1 MNWINIHV
9 SLLHAPE
16 FLGCDPVARATWLSV
31 LGHSVEQENGGRV
44 AQCLK
49 WKDRQWQQTC
59 GVTLEEIN
67 ASAPLLSWDGE
78 DLVVWRYPLA
88 HQVKVETNRKSGRA
102 GGQSKSQAK
111 AEAARLNGAK
121 RKPSADPSE
130 SEALTQRNSKS
141 NSNSKERE
149 VGADVSAPSDAEWL
163 KGLETDPAYVGI
175 HVQREFGKMTAWC
188 AVNRKQPSRR
198 RFINWLN
205 RAERPMAATGTQDT
219 FGSVRPNLGAW

>member
-1 MNWINIHV
+1 M
-9 SLLHAPE
+9 
-16 FLGCDPVARATWLSV
+16 
-31 LGHSVEQENGGRV
+31 
-44 AQCLK
+44 AQCLN

-67 ASAPLLSWDGE
+67 AAAPLLSWDGE

-130 SEALTQRNSKS
+130 SEALSQRNSKS

-149 VGADVSAPSDAEWL
+149 VGADASAPSDAEWL

-175 HVQREFGKMTAWC
+175 HVQREFDKMTAWC